1 MMRYLVRLDNNQ
13 AYAPKDVRILQ
24 TKIRELL
31 GSTDKI
37 GNLRVSTTA
46 IEFDIFADESDLVR
60 SKSLLE
66 AKISKVVTLRSLE
79 SRISTRPESEALR
92 EGIDLFN
99 QERFWEAHEVLEE
112 IWHPATGADRDTI
125 QGLIL
130 TAAALVHYQKDE
142 KSVCVSILGR
152 AKEKLGTRDQFK
164 GLDIRGL
171 RVRIEQ
177 ILKDNPP
184 MLLRIQWV
192 RTKTPTP
199 TPGRYLYPFSGRI
212 QGEPR
217 GRVFGI

>member
-1 MMRYLVRLDNNQ
+1 MRYLVRLDNNQ
-13 AYAPKDVRILQ
+13 AYTPKDVRILQ

-46 IEFDIFADESDLVR
+46 IEFDLFADQSDLNR

-66 AKISKVVTLRSLE
+66 SNISKVVTLRSLE
-79 SRISTRPESEALR
+79 SRISTRAEDEALR

-112 IWHPATGADRDTI
+112 IWHPATGVDRDTI

-130 TAAALVHYQKDE
+130 TAAALVHYQKYE

-152 AKEKLGTRDQFK
+152 AKEKLGALDQFK
-164 GLDIRGL
+164 GLDIRSL
-171 RVRIEQ
+171 RVSIEQ
-177 ILKDNPP
+177 ILKDNMP

-192 RTKTPTP
+192 KTKTHAPP
-199 TPGRYLYPFSGRI
+199 S
-212 QGEPR
+212 
-217 GRVFGI
+217 